1 MQKLLGTPNRAGNSA
16 APRPHRLNIPL
27 ACFILQPTGT
37 PRPHINGFLLARTLT
52 TVQNLGRGWVRYR
65 PTTFSPTP
73 QKGGRRHP
81 GASPFYK
88 NEVKENTELECHL
101 WAKNIGGPSKRDEIT
116 ALPTLVKGPRKWNQ
130 KKWLATIVGQFFWN
144 QSKRDEKNFTPDF
157 GPEKLGGL
165 SKWNPKNWLATM
177 GQIFLGPK

>member
-73 QKGGRRHP
+73 QKGVGGTWALAHSITHTHVMWAVSSWLNWSNRQRCLRTKNQTFRTKNSPIMGFEMIRLLVTGSHPCAARAARLSLARMQLMLSRHP
-81 GASPFYK
+81 
-88 NEVKENTELECHL
+88 
-101 WAKNIGGPSKRDEIT
+101 R
-116 ALPTLVKGPRKWNQ
+116 
-130 KKWLATIVGQFFWN
+130 
-144 QSKRDEKNFTPDF
+144 QS
-157 GPEKLGGL
+157 L
-165 SKWNPKNWLATM
+165 M
-177 GQIFLGPK
+177 H